1 MFFHFALGHDSC
13 GNRYIRCDQRMGD
26 GGSDQASACPPQVQ
40 ILEILE
46 TYSKIIVKIT
56 FRLCQLKLSPTLE
69 YLKCNYII
77 KYSIICYNAF
87 K

>member
-1 MFFHFALGHDSC
+1 M
-13 GNRYIRCDQRMGD
+13 
-26 GGSDQASACPPQVQ
+26 
-40 ILEILE
+40 LE

-77 KYSIICYNAF
+77 KYIQSFVIMPLNSLKKKNFFHPFYSLFSI
-87 K
+87 

>member
-1 MFFHFALGHDSC
+1 MFLIFEILENF
-13 GNRYIRCDQRMGD
+13 IF
-26 GGSDQASACPPQVQ
+26 Q
-40 ILEILE
+40 ILEMLE

-77 KYSIICYNAF
+77 KYIQSFVIMPLNS
-87 K
+87 